1 MGSLKDE
8 TIVKMAAKKTN
19 PEETIDGIKKQAE
32 DMTVIDHAMDTA
44 RKLSGAGAL
53 QEELTHEHKKV
64 AEAEQQR
71 DKAIE
76 DKHKAQIEKVQSELG
91 AKIDTLANSYTRG
104 ASKES
109 IADQIVEIKKAATEL
124 NMGGSKVSELKEMMN
139 LINTLNPQKSMVD
152 QIRDAKEL
160 ITAIAP
166 QPGKPNEFSIGGMPA
181 AIALEI
187 KKMDINLQTTLETMK
202 DERERRSQEFALK
215 IKQFDLERQ
224 DKIAEAQGRIQVEQE
239 RNKLISGGLETV
251 GRAIGH
257 GMADG
262 SREVA
267 QAPGS
272 IGARQPEAPKSYHI
286 ELNENAADE
295 FDCPKCAARIA
306 VAPTTT
312 VAQCVGCN
320 SKFPVVRK
328 SATQTPETP
337 LPEEE

>member
-1 MGSLKDE
+1 MGSLKEE
-8 TIVKMAAKKTN
+8 TIAKLAGKKTN
-19 PEETIDGIKKQAE
+19 PEETVDGIKKQAE

-76 DKHKAQIEKVQSELG
+76 DKHKAEIEKVETVLG
-91 AKIDTLANSYTRG
+91 AKIDGLAKSYTAG
-104 ASKES
+104 ASKDS
-109 IADQIVEIKKAATEL
+109 IADQIAEIKKAATEL

-139 LINTLNPQKSMVD
+139 LITTLNPQKSMVD

-160 ITAIAP
+160 ISAIVP

-181 AIALEI
+181 AIALEL
-187 KKMDINLQTTLETMK
+187 KKMDTNLQVTLETMK
-202 DERERRSQEFALK
+202 DDRQRRDQEFALK
-215 IKQFDLERQ
+215 IKQFDLDRQ
-224 DKIAEAQGRIQVEQE
+224 DRIAEAQGRIQVEQE
-239 RNKLISGGLETV
+239 RNKMISGGLETV

-272 IGARQPEAPKSYHI
+272 IGATQQQPAKSYHI
-286 ELNENAADE
+286 ALDENEADE

-306 VAPTTT
+306 VGPTTT
-312 VAQCVGCN
+312 EAQCVGCN

-328 SATQTPETP
+328 PAKMPGPQP
-337 LPEEE
+337 PEEE

>member
-1 MGSLKDE
+1 MGSLKEE
-8 TIVKMAAKKTN
+8 TIAKLAGKKTN
-19 PEETIDGIKKQAE
+19 PEESVDGIKKQAE
-32 DMTVIDHAMDTA
+32 DMTVIDHAMETA
-44 RKLSGAGAL
+44 RKLSGAGVL
-53 QEELTHEHKKV
+53 KEELDHEHKKV
-64 AEAEQQR
+64 ADAEQQR

-104 ASKES
+104 VSKES
-109 IADQIVEIKKAATEL
+109 IADQIAEIKKAAAAL
-124 NMGGSKVSELKEMMN
+124 DMGGSKVSELKEMMN
-139 LINTLNPQKSMVD
+139 LITTLNPHKSMVD

-202 DERERRSQEFALK
+202 DERERRAQEFALR

-224 DKIAEAQGRIQVEQE
+224 DKISEAQGKIQVEQE
-239 RNKLISGGLETV
+239 RNKMISGGLETV

-257 GMADG
+257 GLADG
-262 SREVA
+262 SREV
-267 QAPGS
+267 APGS
-272 IGARQPEAPKSYHI
+272 IGARQTESPKSYHI
-286 ELNENAADE
+286 ELNENQADE

-306 VAPTTT
+306 VGPTTT
-312 VAQCVGCN
+312 VAQCVGCQ

-328 SATQTPETP
+328 SASQMPETQP
-337 LPEEE
+337 PEEE